1 MTRRIEVAEVVTG
14 AAVVTIT
21 MMKIMTIGEEGA
33 VTEIQE
39 GIMMTNGEAKGQGM
53 DLHVVLAEDLVA

>member
-33 VTEIQE
+33 VTEVQE
-39 GIMMTNGEAKGQGM
+39 GIMMTNGQGM